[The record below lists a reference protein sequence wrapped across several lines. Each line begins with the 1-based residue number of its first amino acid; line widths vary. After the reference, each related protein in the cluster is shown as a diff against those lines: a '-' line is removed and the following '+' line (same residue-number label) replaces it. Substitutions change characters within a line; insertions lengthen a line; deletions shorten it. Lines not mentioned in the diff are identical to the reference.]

1 MTARPMGDRVAQAA
15 ELRDWYVR
23 LRRMLLLAVQ
33 GRGINPAKAGEL
45 DRLMLELLDRREV

>member
-1 MTARPMGDRVAQAA
+1 MGDRVAQAA